1 MKALVTAFA
10 LLSFVAATTIPY
22 VASAATQTQHTTTKK
37 KVKKPVKKVVAH
49 KKVTKKAKKT
59 ASPAA

>member
-22 VASAATQTQHTTTKK
+22 VASAATQTEQTHKKTTKK
-37 KVKKPVKKVVAH
+37 KKP
-49 KKVTKKAKKT
+49 AKKT
-59 ASPAA
+59 SHKKGTKKKKPAAPAA